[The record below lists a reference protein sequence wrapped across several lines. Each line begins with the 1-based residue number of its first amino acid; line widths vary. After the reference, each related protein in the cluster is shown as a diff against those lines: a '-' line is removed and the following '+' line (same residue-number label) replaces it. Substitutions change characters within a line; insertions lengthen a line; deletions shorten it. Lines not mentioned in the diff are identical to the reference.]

1 MSKFLVDIIQFV
13 LYVGLFYFITIPIFD
28 FIASD
33 YSNRFSLAWS
43 VSMVLAIFSE
53 RLVDIKESIDKK
65 NKKDE

>member
-33 YSNRFSLAWS
+33 YSNRFRLAWS